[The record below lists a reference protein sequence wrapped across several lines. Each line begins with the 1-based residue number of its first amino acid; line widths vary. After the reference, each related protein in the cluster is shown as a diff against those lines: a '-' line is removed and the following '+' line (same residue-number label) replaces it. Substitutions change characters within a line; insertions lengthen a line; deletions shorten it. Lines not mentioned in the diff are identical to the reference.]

1 MTRFLPLLA
10 LLSILGGC
18 ANAPNCPS
26 LPGGLGYCLQNSAET
41 PAFSALQDVRL
52 QRHEMDERLI
62 TQLEVDASGM
72 RLVGLSPMGQRV
84 LEARFDNQEASASSL
99 AGDKLDARAL
109 LSMIQ
114 IATWPAV
121 SVRAGLR
128 WGWELE
134 EDAHT
139 RRVLREDETALVIER
154 HGTPPH
160 FYQLIIRLP
169 HANMTLHVNDI
180 ERTTQ

>member
-1 MTRFLPLLA
+1 MIRLLA
-10 LLSILGGC
+10 LLSLLGILGGC

-26 LPGGLGYCLQNSAET
+26 LPSGLGYCLQNSAET

-52 QRHEMDERLI
+52 QRHALDERLI

-84 LEARFDNQEASASSL
+84 LEARFDNKEARASSL

-114 IATWPAV
+114 IATWPAE
-121 SVRAGLR
+121 SVRVGLR

-134 EDAHT
+134 EDVHI

-160 FYQLIIRLP
+160 FHQLIIRLP
-169 HANMTLHVNDI
+169 QADLTLRVNDI